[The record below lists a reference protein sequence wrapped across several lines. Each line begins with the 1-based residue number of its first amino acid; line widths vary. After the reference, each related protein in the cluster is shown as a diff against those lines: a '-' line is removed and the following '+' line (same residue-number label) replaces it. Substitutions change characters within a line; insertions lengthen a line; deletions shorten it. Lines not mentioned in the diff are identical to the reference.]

1 MKQHIFLIVSMVLLP
16 NVLHAQTTELEESIF
31 IVAQENRMALPPEA
45 CDWALVFLG
54 GQPLISAAH
63 SDLYSVKVKNDG
75 SVVRSKTPVGELVGC
90 TADFTLEY
98 ERVIFPTADLGEV
111 WQMTL
116 HGTDYTVGGSNRFRT
131 DPFSYPYGFPVPN
144 TGMWLGTGTGTIH
157 KSFETDWPPVVVG
170 SFSTNYVFS
179 ESSTV
184 GFNPDLSSIITIR
197 LYE

>member
-1 MKQHIFLIVSMVLLP
+1 MKKASFLIVTIVFLP
-16 NVLHAQTTELEESIF
+16 NALQAQTVELEESIF
-31 IVAQENRMALPPEA
+31 IVAQENRVALPAEA
-45 CDWALVFLG
+45 CDWALELLG

-90 TADFTLEY
+90 TGDPTLEY

-116 HGTDYTVGGSNRFRT
+116 HGTDYTITGSNRFRT
-131 DPFSYPYGFPVPN
+131 NPGAYPYGFPVPY
-144 TGMWLGTGTGTIH
+144 TGTWLGTGTGTIH
-157 KSFETDWPPVVVG
+157 KSFETDWPPVIVG
-170 SFSTNYVFS
+170 SFSTNYIYS
-179 ESSTV
+179 DSSTD
-184 GFNPDLSSIITIR
+184 GFNPDLASILTIR